1 MDSIIREALLN
12 EIMEIIE
19 QVESVL
25 DRYEARSECAFTFGF
40 AVVSDDMSEPSWQ
53 VLSKF
58 LVEDEHELAD
68 IMAAMLKSYAINKS
82 KDINEDN
89 IDDIDL
95 EDLGF
100 SLN

>member
-1 MDSIIREALLN
+1 MDSIIREALLS
-12 EIMEIIE
+12 EIMEVIE
-19 QVESVL
+19 QVEGII
-25 DRYEARSECAFTFGF
+25 DRYEAREECAFTFGF
-40 AVVSDDMSEPSWQ
+40 AVMSDELSEPSWQ

-68 IMAAMLKSYAINKS
+68 IMAAMLKSFAINKS
-82 KDINEDN
+82 KEINEDN

>member
-1 MDSIIREALLN
+1 MDSIIREALLS
-12 EIMEIIE
+12 EIMEVIE
-19 QVESVL
+19 QVEGII
-25 DRYEARSECAFTFGF
+25 DRYEAREECAFTLGF
-40 AVVSDDMSEPSWQ
+40 AVMSDELSEPSWQ

-68 IMAAMLKSYAINKS
+68 IMAAMLKSFAINKS
-82 KDINEDN
+82 KEINEDN

>member
-1 MDSIIREALLN
+1 MDSIIREALFS
-12 EIMEIIE
+12 EIMDVIE
-19 QVESVL
+19 QVESII
-25 DRYEARSECAFTFGF
+25 DRYKVREECAFTFGF
-40 AVVSDDMSEPSWQ
+40 AAISDEMSEPSWQ

-68 IMAAMLKSYAINKS
+68 IMAAMLKSFAINKS
-82 KDINEDN
+82 KEINEDN

>member
-1 MDSIIREALLN
+1 MDSIIREALLS
-12 EIMEIIE
+12 EIIEVIE
-19 QVESVL
+19 QVEGII
-25 DRYEARSECAFTFGF
+25 DRYEAREECAFTFGF
-40 AVVSDDMSEPSWQ
+40 AVMSDELSDPSWQ

-68 IMAAMLKSYAINKS
+68 IMAAMLKSFAINKS
-82 KDINEDN
+82 KEINEDN